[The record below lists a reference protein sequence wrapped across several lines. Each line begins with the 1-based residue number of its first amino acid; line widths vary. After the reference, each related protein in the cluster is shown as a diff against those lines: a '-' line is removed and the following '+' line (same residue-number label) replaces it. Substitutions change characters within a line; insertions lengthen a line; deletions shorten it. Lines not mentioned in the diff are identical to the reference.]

1 MNHISYKPK
10 FNWVLHNNA
19 MPVGFLENLDIFRT
33 YADCSFRLDMVE
45 DWRTCLE
52 YELETANDQID
63 DMDKTKIHNDIEGN
77 IRYYKP
83 SFGWDLR
90 NRGGHI
96 GNLHKFRKL
105 HPVFR
110 KTVLEGW
117 LQDLQYAIK
126 VTYCDNSKEYLRT
139 KLKNN
144 SSKKVLDK

>member
-1 MNHISYKPK
+1 
-10 FNWVLHNNA
+10 

>member
-1 MNHISYKPK
+1 
-10 FNWVLHNNA
+10 
-19 MPVGFLENLDIFRT
+19 MPVGFLENLDTFRA

-52 YELETANDQID
+52 NELEAANDQIEFFSRVEG
-63 DMDKTKIHNDIEGN
+63 MDKTKFHNNIEGN

-90 NRGGHI
+90 NRGAHL

-126 VTYCDNSKEYLRT
+126 VNYCDLTKDYLRT
-139 KLKNN
+139 ELKNN
-144 SSKKVLDK
+144 NTKSS